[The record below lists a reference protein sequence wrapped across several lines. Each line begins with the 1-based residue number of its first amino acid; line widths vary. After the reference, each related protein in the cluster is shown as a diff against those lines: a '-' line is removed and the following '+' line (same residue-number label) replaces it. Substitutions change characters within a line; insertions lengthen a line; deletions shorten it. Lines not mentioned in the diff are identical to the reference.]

1 MSQMDQNTNGN
12 AKKIFISIIFLR
24 VIATILITNTH
35 YGQIWPTSKMAVGGL
50 LGDLLFFCISGFCL
64 SSTKKP
70 KTLNF
75 FKKRVLRIY
84 PSVIIVTLI
93 LIALGQVRISGWFGR
108 MSITGIVFPTIFH
121 FIESI
126 LFLYIILFPCLKI
139 SFLNKRIPWIMAFIA
154 MAFCITYIFVD
165 RAEKLDTATHIV
177 TKFLFFEG
185 MLYGV
190 YLKQNIG
197 KKINIIISLL
207 SFIFF
212 MAIYFTIK
220 LFVNENTLS
229 DLQFLIFISLFF
241 AGITGLRFFV
251 SLEPKLEKIPKKL
264 VAVLNF
270 IASLTLEI
278 YVVQSYIIKY
288 VISLKLSFVPR
299 FLITT
304 VAIFICAVALNYL
317 SKFVVYALSK
327 SLLIIKKL
335 FQKESNT

>member
-1 MSQMDQNTNGN
+1 MSQINQNTNGN
-12 AKKIFISIIFLR
+12 AKRIFISIILLR

-64 SSTKKP
+64 SSAKKP
-70 KTLNF
+70 KTSIF

-84 PSVIIVTLI
+84 PSVIIITLI
-93 LIALGQVRISGWFGR
+93 LIALGQVKISGWFGR

-126 LFLYIILFPCLKI
+126 LFLYILLFPCLKI

-154 MAFCITYIFVD
+154 VAFFITYILID
-165 RAEKLDTATHIV
+165 RTEKLDTATHIV

-190 YLKQNIG
+190 YLKQNIE
-197 KKINIIISLL
+197 KRINIIISLL
-207 SFIFF
+207 SFVVF
-212 MAIYFTIK
+212 MVTYFTIK
-220 LFVNENTLS
+220 LFINENTLS

-251 SLEPKLEKIPKKL
+251 SLESKLEKLPKKL
-264 VAVLNF
+264 ITVLNF

-278 YVVQSYIIKY
+278 YVVQSHIINY
-288 VISLKLSFVPR
+288 VVSLNLSFVPR
-299 FLITT
+299 FLITSI
-304 VAIFICAVALNYL
+304 AIFICAIVLNYL
-317 SKFVVYALSK
+317 SKFVMYLLSK
-327 SLLIIKKL
+327 SLLLIKKA
-335 FQKESNT
+335 FQKKAKL